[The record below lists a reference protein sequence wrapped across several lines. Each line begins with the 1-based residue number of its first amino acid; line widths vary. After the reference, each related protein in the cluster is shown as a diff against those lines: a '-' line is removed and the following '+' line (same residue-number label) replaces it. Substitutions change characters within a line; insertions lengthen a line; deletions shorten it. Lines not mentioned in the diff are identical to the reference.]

1 MQEEES
7 NIERKEKGESLSGG
21 ESSAEYIISK
31 SEGESQ
37 LPDRAK
43 KISPAT
49 DTKNPTVESAN
60 VERKERGE
68 PLPGGESSAEYMAS
82 GSGEQEEEP
91 KIKTETEKDTETMAD
106 KIKAGAKALKKK
118 AEDPHK
124 NLKTEYEEEKIKE

>member
-37 LPDRAK
+37 LPDRTK

-68 PLPGGESSAEYMAS
+68 SLPGGESSAEYMAS
-82 GSGEQEEEP
+82 RSGEEEEEEEL
-91 KIKTETEKDTETMAD
+91 KIKTESEKDTDTMAD

-118 AEDPHK
+118 AEDTPK
-124 NLKTEYEEEKIKE
+124 KQNKKRAS